1 MYKLDRLSIFLIL
14 LFIMVFAIV
23 LNHYWETMW
32 NNIEGFESK
41 RKLELLYDNVYFD
54 PLDKKLYEKNGD
66 AIESSKFVK
75 QDETNEKVDF
85 YKNGDK
91 MYLLYFPEEKSTF
104 IHIFDMKENKQ
115 LCSKFYQGKN
125 KIETVYDDTN
135 NIIKPKLGV
144 ITDLEVGLLFD
155 SPYEDLEVVMYKL
168 QVQTQTQVKQ
178 QTDKPMYCF
187 GLKYLGIRYLL
198 VFQEEANGKINILK
212 QETSNRPDYDYDW
225 SNGPNGPNG
234 HNGPNGPNGPIFNDK
249 IEIKFGN
256 NEIKINPQDALQ
268 LGSAFLGGYSMEG
281 NPFMMGAPFMKPND
295 YNKDYIR
302 KTEVVPGFGYDY
314 YYNPD
319 HGPVRST
326 GESTGS
332 KASSTN
338 TKTSTTTTS
347 ESGATKVGVETVGVA
362 RDAVQGATS
371 IARDTVSGATS
382 LAKDTVGGATNLAR
396 ETVGGATSLAKDT
409 VGGATSL
416 AKDTVGGATNLAK
429 DTVGGATNAIGS
441 TLSGTGNFIQSSAS
455 GIGSFVK
462 DAAGG
467 TVGLVKDAAGGTI
480 GLVKDTASGTIGLG
494 REIIGGVGGIGGG
507 NNSSY
512 NNNSG
517 YNSQGYYN
525 SYGGPGVRNNN
536 NNNNNAMDQYSY
548 NGAVPPRPSC
558 NFIPRTADFSAFRR

>member
-1 MYKLDRLSIFLIL
+1 MYKLDKLSIFLIL
-14 LFIMVFAIV
+14 LFLLVFAIV

-32 NNIEGFESK
+32 NSLEGFESK

-54 PLDKKLYEKNGD
+54 PVDKKLYEKNGE

-75 QDETNEKVDF
+75 QEEANESVDF

-91 MYLLYFPEEKSTF
+91 MYVLYFPEEKSTF
-104 IHIFDMKENKQ
+104 IHIFDMKEDKQ
-115 LCSKFYQGKN
+115 IGSKFYQGKH

-135 NIIKPKLGV
+135 NLIAPKLGAFTKEPE
-144 ITDLEVGLLFD
+144 IGLLFN

-168 QVQTQTQVKQ
+168 QVQTQTSVQE
-178 QTDKPMYCF
+178 QTDKPIYYF
-187 GLKYLGIRYLL
+187 GLKYLGIRYLI
-198 VFQEEANGKINILK
+198 VFQESSHGKITILK
-212 QETSNRPDYDYDW
+212 QESSNRPDYGSDW
-225 SNGPNGPNG
+225 SNEPNGSNGPNIGPHGTNE
-234 HNGPNGPNGPIFNDK
+234 PSFQDK

-256 NEIKINPQDALQ
+256 NEIKIDPQYALQ
-268 LGSAFLGGYSMEG
+268 LGNAFLDGYSMD
-281 NPFMMGAPFMKPND
+281 NPFMMGAPFMKSND

-314 YYNPD
+314 YYHPD
-319 HGPVRST
+319 HEHGRSSNTST
-326 GESTGS
+326 GTGAA
-332 KASSTN
+332 KE
-338 TKTSTTTTS
+338 TKT

-371 IARDTVSGATS
+371 VARDTVDLAKETVGGATS
-382 LAKDTVGGATNLAR
+382 LAK

-416 AKDTVGGATNLAK
+416 ARDTVGGATNLAR
-429 DTVGGATNAIGS
+429 DTVSGTSNAIGS

-467 TVGLVKDAAGGTI
+467 TVGLVKDAAGGTV
-480 GLVKDTASGTIGLG
+480 GLVKDTASGTIELG
-494 REIIGGVGGIGGG
+494 REIVGGIGKIGG
-507 NNSSY
+507 ASSTNVRY
-512 NNNSG
+512 NNNNSG

-525 SYGGPGVRNNN
+525 SYGGPGMRSTNNN
-536 NNNNNAMDQYSY
+536 NPVMDQYSY